1 MPDPF
6 KPIFEAVGRGGKDLV
21 AFGLVVAATMTALIA
36 KADPVATIAAA
47 SIFLVLWCVMRYV
60 LLRVQV
66 AERLQALREG
76 ANVGATG
83 LIERHADDTERVL
96 LEEMANRKVAKD
108 AGNDR

>member
-1 MPDPF
+1 MSDTF

-21 AFGLVVAATMTALIA
+21 AFGLVVSATMIALIA

-47 SIFLVLWCVMRYV
+47 SIFLVLWCGMRYA

-76 ANVGATG
+76 ASVRAGE
-83 LIERHADDTERVL
+83 LLELHADADDKAL
-96 LEEMANRKVAKD
+96 LETVANRKVAKN
-108 AGNDR
+108 AGIDR